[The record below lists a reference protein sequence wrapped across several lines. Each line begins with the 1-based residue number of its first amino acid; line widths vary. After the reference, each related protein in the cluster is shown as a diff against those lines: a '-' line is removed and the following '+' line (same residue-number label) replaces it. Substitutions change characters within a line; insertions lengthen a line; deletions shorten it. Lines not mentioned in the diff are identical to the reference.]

1 MLKPIE
7 HFALTHWGSVH
18 DEEALSALEL
28 QARSA
33 AKINEAVEEINKQ
46 IGVINAELDKVEDY
60 AVIEVDR
67 SIRDGKI
74 AGRLNDF
81 MWENLNVH
89 YRELKARV
97 DNLVVSAAPAGTDNA
112 EIVDARSNG
121 EKTFDTLGSHVRSLG
136 NGIAFQDAV
145 RPGTVRAGRIMAGM
159 TGGDLRDKYTIR
171 EAIPM
176 AGHWTGDNGY
186 YDENKDFV
194 GHEGYKMSDLIPCKY
209 GDTFIL
215 ESYLFGPLVRPA
227 VLFDEYKNCVGVHGK
242 GGTGS
247 WDMQNDEVHV
257 DRGDVAYIAF
267 VCGTGYLSDF
277 RAHRVSMKDA
287 TDRDAYGSARG
298 YLHAHTMKRTDTITD
313 RAQIKMWFPLPSDH
327 TADRV
332 YHIPLQLLKYTNL
345 AGWTLRLFGATSGST
360 YEKQL
365 STSAS
370 GYTFSTYGGLRPY
383 FTVPEQTD
391 EGKAITHVCLFV
403 DLLPAREDEY
413 MNVYICPPV
422 MYWQGGDSDSQGFEL
437 HGHLDTDTL
446 NVVVPGAAS
455 SPLYGKRIL
464 GIGDSL
470 MAGNTLRKSK
480 TWFNLA
486 AGSRDMVHYN
496 AGVNGRAIG
505 GTDGMAAH
513 IQDYLKAFKKADY
526 IIIQGGANDL
536 RLNVS
541 IEDFKAGL
549 ESILENISMYNIAH
563 TKLLFMTNWKRSDYV
578 NPLGLTEDAYVV
590 AMMEVAEAHGIP
602 CVNNYAYSLDMT
614 NPYIQ
619 LWADEGVVTEGQ
631 IENAN
636 LHFSEA
642 ANKWI
647 VPSIIKAL
655 EGI

>member
-1 MLKPIE
+1 MNPIK
-7 HFALTHWGSVH
+7 HYILTHWGSVH
-18 DEEALSALEL
+18 DEEALTALEL

-33 AKINEAVEEINKQ
+33 AKINECVEEINKQ
-46 IGVINAELDKVEDY
+46 IDVINDELDKVEDY
-60 AVIEVDR
+60 AVTEVDR

-74 AGRLNDF
+74 ASRLNDY

-89 YRELKARV
+89 YDELRDRV
-97 DNLVVSAAPAGTDNA
+97 DALVLGANPAGSDNA
-112 EIVDARSNG
+112 EIVDARTGIMKSFN
-121 EKTFDTLGSHVRSLG
+121 TLGAHLRDLD
-136 NGIAFQDAV
+136 NGSAFSDAV
-145 RPGTVRAGRIMAGM
+145 RPGTVRAGRLMAGM
-159 TGGDLRDKYTIR
+159 TGGDLRDKYTVR
-171 EAIPM
+171 ETIPM
-176 AGHWTGDNGY
+176 AGHWVGESGY
-186 YDENKDFV
+186 YDDNLDFV
-194 GHEGYKMSDLIPCKY
+194 AHDGYKMTDLIPCKY

-215 ESYLFGPLVRPA
+215 ESYLYGPLVRPA
-227 VLFDEYKNCVGVHGK
+227 AIFDASKKCVGVLGN
-242 GGTGS
+242 GGLS
-247 WDMQNDEVHV
+247 NWNKQDDEVHV
-257 DRGDVAYIAF
+257 HRGDAVYIAF
-267 VCGTGYLSDF
+267 VCGSGYQADF

-298 YLHAHTMKRTDTITD
+298 YIHANTMKRTDTITD

-327 TADRV
+327 TADRI

-345 AGWTLRLFGATSGST
+345 AGWTLRLFGAATGSS

-383 FTVPEQTD
+383 FTVPEKTD
-391 EGKAITHVCLFV
+391 EGKTITHVCLFV
-403 DLLPAREDEY
+403 DILPAREGEY

-422 MYWQGGDSDSQGFEL
+422 MYWQGGDADSQGFEL

-470 MAGNTLRKSK
+470 MSGNTLRKHK

-505 GTDGMAAH
+505 GSDGWGNH
-513 IQDYLKAFKKADY
+513 IYPTLQTFKKADY
-526 IIIQGGANDL
+526 IIVQGGANDL

-549 ESILENISMYNIAH
+549 ASILENIYMYNIAH
-563 TKLLFMTNWKRSDYV
+563 HKILFVTNWKRSNYV
-578 NPLGLTEDAYVV
+578 NPLGLTESDYVV
-590 AMMEVAEAHGIP
+590 AMMEFAEAHGIP

-614 NPYIQ
+614 DDYVKI
-619 LWADEGVVTEGQ
+619 WADEGVKTGGQ
-631 IENAN
+631 IEDAN
-636 LHFSEA
+636 MHFSEA
-642 ANKWI
+642 GNKWI

-655 EGI
+655 EAI

>member
-1 MLKPIE
+1 MSLNPIK
-7 HFALTHWGSVH
+7 HFMLTHWGSVH
-18 DEEALSALEL
+18 DEEALTALEL
-28 QARSA
+28 QARAA
-33 AKINEAVEEINKQ
+33 AKINEAVDVINQQ
-46 IGVINAELDKVEDY
+46 IDVINAELDKVEDY
-60 AVIEVDR
+60 AALEVDR

-74 AGRLNDF
+74 ASRLNDY

-89 YRELKARV
+89 YAELRDRV
-97 DNLVVSAAPAGTDNA
+97 DNLVLGANPAGEDNA

-121 EKTFDTLGSHVRSLG
+121 EKTFATLGSHVRSLG
-136 NGIAFQDAV
+136 NGIAFRDAV

-159 TGGDLRDKYTIR
+159 TGGDLRDKYTVR
-171 EAIPM
+171 ETIPM
-176 AGHWTGDNGY
+176 AGHWNGGSGY
-186 YDENKDFV
+186 YDDNLDFV
-194 GHEGYKMSDLIPCKY
+194 AHEGYKLTDLIPCKY

-215 ESYLFGPLVRPA
+215 ESYLFGPLVKPA
-227 VLFDEYKNCVGVHGK
+227 ALFDENKKCVGVHGK
-242 GGTGS
+242 PGASS
-247 WDMQNDEVHV
+247 WNMQNDEVHV
-257 DRGDVAYIAF
+257 DRGDVAFIAF
-267 VCGTGYLSDF
+267 VCGSGYTADF

-298 YLHAHTMKRTDTITD
+298 YLHAYAKKRTDTITD

-327 TADRV
+327 TADRI

-345 AGWTLRLFGATSGST
+345 GGWTLRLFGAASGST

-383 FTVPEQTD
+383 FTVPEKTD
-391 EGKAITHVCLFV
+391 EGKTITHVCLFV

-446 NVVVPGAAS
+446 NIVVPGAAS

-470 MAGNTLRKSK
+470 MAGNTLRKHK

-505 GTDGMAAH
+505 GADGMAAH
-513 IQDYLKAFKKADY
+513 IQEYLAAFKKADY

-541 IEDFKAGL
+541 VDDFKEA
-549 ESILENISMYNIAH
+549 LENILEYIKTYNIAH
-563 TKLLFMTNWKRSDYV
+563 TKLLLMTNWRRSDYV
-578 NPLGLTEDAYVV
+578 NPLGHKEDDYVV
-590 AMMEVAEAHGIP
+590 AMLEFAEAHNIP
-602 CVNNYAYSLDMT
+602 CINNYVGTIDLTD
-614 NPYIQ
+614 PYQMI
-619 LWADEGVVTEGQ
+619 WADEGHFTTGE
-631 IENAN
+631 AN

-642 ANKWI
+642 GNKWL